1 MENNNP
7 KTRITLN
14 DDLFV
19 VLPADWDYVN
29 ESYSEKDWEEA
40 FHWLHI
46 YWDNRIGKSIVDA
59 FEENTMK
66 FKNPHDLS
74 DKIFRYIFKG
84 IESTDNIDLDDAEEF
99 AERIEEFMMEEYRND
114 KKSINRLAE
123 MCVDVEKKGN
133 K

>member
-1 MENNNP
+1 MIMNT

-19 VLPADWDYVN
+19 VLPADWDYDN
-29 ESYSEKDWEEA
+29 ESYSEEDWKEV

-46 YWDNRIGKSIVDA
+46 HWDNRIGKGIVDA
-59 FEENTMK
+59 FEKNAMK

-84 IESTDNIDLDDAEEF
+84 IKSTDNIDLNDAEEY
-99 AERIEEFMMEEYRND
+99 AERIESFMHDGYKND
-114 KKSINRLAE
+114 KVTINRLAE
-123 MCVDVEKKGN
+123 MCVAAERKEN

>member
-1 MENNNP
+1 MDNNTP

-19 VLPADWDYVN
+19 VLPADWDYDN
-29 ESYSEKDWEEA
+29 ESYSEEDWKEV

-46 YWDNRIGKSIVDA
+46 HWDNRIGKGIVDA
-59 FEENTMK
+59 FEENAVK

-84 IESTDNIDLDDAEEF
+84 IKSTDNIDLNDAEEF
-99 AERIEEFMMEEYRND
+99 AERIEEFMLEEYRND
-114 KKSINRLAE
+114 KESINRLAE